1 MEKQQA
7 LCIALLAAAT
17 GMAGCA
23 TLLVDSEAEELVKEI
38 EEYNRQVSEYYR
50 QLDKYEQFKWTMIEQ
65 PLPVRLIWLFGY
77 AETINEKRKE
87 LKKRRDEL
95 VKQSE
100 QIDRKWKAPL

>member
-1 MEKQQA
+1 MTKQQA

-17 GMAGCA
+17 SMTGCA

-65 PLPVRLIWLFGY
+65 PLPVRLIWLFGN
-77 AETINEKRKE
+77 AQTINEKRKD
-87 LKKRRDEL
+87 LKKKSDEL

-100 QIDRKWKAPL
+100 RINKKLKNL